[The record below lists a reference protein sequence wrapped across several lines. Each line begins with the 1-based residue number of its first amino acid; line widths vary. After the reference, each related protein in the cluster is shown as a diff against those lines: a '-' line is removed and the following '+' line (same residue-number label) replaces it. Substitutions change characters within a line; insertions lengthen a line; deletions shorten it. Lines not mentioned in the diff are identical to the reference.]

1 MNRLALIIVL
11 MASVINAAPIITAPG
26 FTLPSTVPLTNI
38 DNVFYGTNY
47 FIGLTNPAAPNS
59 YGAALIVGTNTTG
72 TPWLMVSNG
81 SISFRELKSS
91 VNENNLNLGGNSLQ
105 RLQAGNFNVG
115 VGPTSLQL
123 LTNGSYNVAVG
134 FAALQLATNASS
146 SVAVGNYAQNMLQ
159 SGIANT
165 AVGANAQALMVTPS
179 YNTAI
184 GSGVQ
189 NVLVVGERNTGVG
202 TSAQNLLTNGL
213 WNTAVGTFAQE
224 RLRSG
229 SRNTAVGHSSQQ
241 NNAIG
246 NENVSAGDFSMALAT
261 NGSGMVTIGFRSGSA
276 ETGFT
281 ATDATSMKDT
291 NCTFIGSLSGRSSTI
306 ANTTPLTN
314 AVALGYNAKAIANNT
329 VTLGGTLKEAVALV
343 INPMSV
349 QPTNIAIGN
358 PYIYSRT
365 NASVAELFAVGGDG
379 VETQISPHADDA
391 PPALYDKATGD
402 MKEIIW
408 RESNPYI
415 TNGLVSF
422 INMRR
427 MARTME
433 LQTRVLLLLC
443 GTTNASTTAAAA
455 RLKTMTVAEKQVLMT
470 EDYPTYNARTGN
482 NLQPLDWDVIQT
494 GVQATYDM
502 QRANVDLQRTYLG
515 QTNVVIQAQI
525 NAGDIN
531 LTLVPLPDALPIKN
545 VRQPKPSWMQ

>member
-1 MNRLALIIVL
+1 
-11 MASVINAAPIITAPG
+11 MASVINAAPIITASG

-47 FIGLTNPAAPNS
+47 FIGLTNPAAANLF
-59 YGAALIVGTNTTG
+59 GAALIVGTNTTG

-146 SVAVGNYAQNMLQ
+146 SVAVGHYAQNMLQ